1 MSVSPVTS
9 QIELRMTF
17 RFPISLLAF
26 SALAIAAFAAD
37 SSTGQYTAAERK
49 HWSFRPRAAVA
60 PPASNDPWAKHPI
73 DAFILQKLND
83 QGLRHA
89 PPASRQTLIRRVY
102 FDLIGLP
109 PSPEDVQRFVS
120 DPSPQAYEH
129 LVDRLLATPEYA
141 ERQARHWLDV
151 VRFAESD
158 GFEYD
163 THRSEAWQYRD
174 YVIKSFAEDK
184 PFDQFIVEQLAGDE
198 LEKPHQV
205 AASFNR
211 LGPYRRNAGNQDKAY
226 IRNEILTE
234 MTNVVGS
241 AFLGVTLG
249 CARCHDHKFDPIRH
263 TDYYRMQSF
272 FATTEH
278 HDIPLS
284 SEAEKAAWKERT
296 ALLNKEL
303 SELKKK
309 LKAAPPA
316 DKAAIEQVIGVKEK
330 QLPEP
335 LPELKTV
342 RDDPKL
348 YQPVHVL
355 LRGSSD
361 SPSDKMGMR
370 PLGVLLPDNAPEW
383 GDAISQP
390 RLKLARWIADPQ
402 HPLTARVMVNRFWLG
417 HFGAGIVATP
427 NDFGRMGARPTHPEL
442 LDWLANEFVAGG
454 FRAKPLHRM
463 IVLSNTYQQASV
475 PASADAREKD
485 PRNRFLWSFPR
496 RRLQAEEM
504 RDAMLSAAGLLN
516 PQRFGPSVIAPIEPE
531 LVNLLYK
538 PDQWA
543 VTPDVAQHNRRSIYL
558 FQKRNMRMPFMEV
571 FDSPDTLL
579 SCARRESSTHA
590 PQALELLNGPVTRQ
604 ASVALAERLEK
615 EPPAK
620 RIDLAFALVF
630 NRPPVPKE
638 RAAAQRFLV
647 KSPLREFTLA
657 LFAANDF
664 LYVQ

>member
-1 MSVSPVTS
+1 MAVNIP
-9 QIELRMTF
+9 QFAWFLACC
-17 RFPISLLAF
+17 SL
-26 SALAIAAFAAD
+26 ALGE
-37 SSTGQYTAAERK
+37 SYTVAERR
-49 HWSFRPRAAVA
+49 HWSLRPRATPAVPSLA
-60 PPASNDPWAKHPI
+60 AHPI
-73 DAFILQKLND
+73 DAFILAKLKE
-83 QGLRHA
+83 QGLTMS
-89 PPASRQTLIRRVY
+89 PPASRQALIRRVT
-102 FDLIGLP
+102 FDLTGLP
-109 PSPEDVQRFVS
+109 PTPDAVRAFVA
-120 DPSPQAYEH
+120 DRSPQAYEQ
-129 LVDRLLATPEYA
+129 LVDRLLASPEYA
-141 ERQARHWLDV
+141 ERQARQWLDV

-163 THRSEAWQYRD
+163 THRSEAWRYRD
-174 YVIKSFAEDK
+174 YVIRSFAEDK
-184 PFDQFIVEQLAGDE
+184 PYDRFVTEQLAGDE
-198 LEKPHQV
+198 LAPGDLEMQV

-263 TDYYRMQSF
+263 TDYYRLQSF
-272 FATTEH
+272 FATTEQ
-278 HDIPLS
+278 HDIPMS
-284 SEAEKAAWKERT
+284 TEAEKAAWKERT
-296 ALLNKEL
+296 AAVNQEL
-303 SELKKK
+303 AALKKR
-309 LKAAPPA
+309 LKEAAPA
-316 DKAAIEQVIGVKEK
+316 DKAAIEQRIGVKEK
-330 QLPEP
+330 QVPEP

-342 RDDPKL
+342 RDDPAL

-361 SPSDKMGMR
+361 APAAKVGMR
-370 PLGVLLPDNAPEW
+370 PLGVLLPDEAPEW
-383 GDAISQP
+383 GDALAQP
-390 RLKLARWIADPQ
+390 RLKLARWIVDPAN
-402 HPLTARVMVNRFWLG
+402 PLTARVLVNRLWMG

-427 NDFGRMGARPTHPEL
+427 SDFGRMGARPTHPEL

-454 FRAKPLHRM
+454 FRIKPIHRLM
-463 IVLSNTYQQASV
+463 VLSQTYQQASRTT
-475 PASADAREKD
+475 PAGRDKD
-485 PRNRFLWSFPR
+485 PRNRFLWTYSR

-504 RDAMLSAAGLLN
+504 RDAMLSAAGILN
-516 PQRFGPSVIAPIEPE
+516 PRRGGPGVITPIEPE

-543 VTPDVAQHNRRSIYL
+543 VTPDAAEHNRRSIYL

-571 FDSPDTLL
+571 FDAPDTLL

-615 EPPAK
+615 LAPAQ
-620 RIDLAFALVF
+620 RILQAFEAVF
-630 NRPPVPKE
+630 GRPPVAKE
-638 RAAAQRFLV
+638 RAAAEKFLAS
-647 KSPLREFTLA
+647 SPLREFALA

>member
-1 MSVSPVTS
+1 
-9 QIELRMTF
+9 MTF
-17 RFPISLLAF
+17 RLHPV
-26 SALAIAAFAAD
+26 ALVCFTLTAFAAD
-37 SSTGQYTAAERK
+37 SAVGQYTAAERK
-49 HWSFRPRAAVA
+49 HWSLRPRTN
-60 PPASNDPWAKHPI
+60 PAIPLSKDPWAAQPI
-73 DAFILQKLND
+73 DAFILEKLNE

-89 PPASRQTLIRRVY
+89 PPASRTTLVRRVY
-102 FDLIGLP
+102 LDLIGLP
-109 PSPEDVQRFVS
+109 PTPAAVREFVADRSPK
-120 DPSPQAYEH
+120 AYEQ
-129 LVDRLLATPEYA
+129 LVDGLLASPEYA

-174 YVIKSFAEDK
+174 YVIRSFAADK
-184 PFDQFIVEQLAGDE
+184 PYHQFVTEQLAGDE
-198 LEKPHQV
+198 LQPGNQEMQV

-272 FATTEH
+272 FATTEQ
-278 HDIPLS
+278 HDIPVS
-284 SEAEKAAWKERT
+284 TEAEKTAWKERT
-296 ALLNKEL
+296 ALVNQEL
-303 SELKKK
+303 AALKKK
-309 LKAAPPA
+309 LKEAAVA
-316 DKAAIEQVIGVKEK
+316 DKAAIEQSIGVKEK
-330 QLPEP
+330 QVPEP

-342 RDDPKL
+342 RGEPKL

-361 SPSDKMGMR
+361 APAAKMGMR
-370 PLGVLLPDNAPEW
+370 PLGVLLPDGAPEW
-383 GDAISQP
+383 GDAIEQP
-390 RLKLARWIADPQ
+390 RLKLAQWIVDPAN
-402 HPLTARVMVNRFWLG
+402 PLTARVMVNRLWQG
-417 HFGAGIVATP
+417 HFGTGMVATP
-427 NDFGRMGARPTHPEL
+427 SDFGRMGTRPTHPEL
-442 LDWLANEFVAGG
+442 LDWLAQQFVANG
-454 FRAKPLHRM
+454 FRIKPLHRM
-463 IVLSNTYQQASV
+463 MVLSNTYRQASG
-475 PASADAREKD
+475 ASADGRAKD
-485 PRNRFLWSFPR
+485 PHNRFLGSFSR

-504 RDAMLSAAGLLN
+504 RDAMLSAAGILN
-516 PQRFGPSVIAPIEPE
+516 PQRWGPGVITPIEPE

-543 VTPDVAQHNRRSIYL
+543 VTPDAVEHNRRSIYL

-590 PQALELLNGPVTRQ
+590 PQALELLNGAVTRQ
-604 ASVALAERLEK
+604 VSVALAERLQK
-615 EPPAK
+615 EPLSK
-620 RIDLAFALVF
+620 RCDLAFELVF
-630 NRPPVPKE
+630 GRPPVAKE
-638 RAAAQRFLV
+638 REAAQRFLAS
-647 KSPLREFTLA
+647 SPLREFALA

>member
-1 MSVSPVTS
+1 MTARFQLFVFVAVS
-9 QIELRMTF
+9 
-17 RFPISLLAF
+17 LA
-26 SALAIAAFAAD
+26 ALAAE
-37 SSTGQYTAAERK
+37 SSGGKYTRAERN
-49 HWSFRPRAAVA
+49 HWAFKPRATPAIPQFRA
-60 PPASNDPWAKHPI
+60 PADQKWAAHPI
-73 DAFILQKLND
+73 DAFVLKKLQE
-83 QGLRHA
+83 QGLTPA
-89 PPASRQTLIRRVY
+89 TAASRLTLVRRVY
-102 FDLIGLP
+102 LDLTGLP
-109 PSPEDVQRFVS
+109 PTPEATKAFLADRSPK
-120 DPSPQAYEH
+120 AYEA
-129 LVDRLLATPEYA
+129 LVDRLLASPEYA

-174 YVIKSFAEDK
+174 YVIRSLAADK
-184 PFDQFIVEQLAGDE
+184 PYDQFLTEQLAGDE
-198 LEKPHQV
+198 MDPANREMLV

-211 LGPYRRNAGNQDKAY
+211 LGPFRKNAGNQDKAY

-272 FATTEH
+272 FATTEQ
-278 HDIPLS
+278 HDIPMS
-284 SEAEKAAWKERT
+284 TEAEKVDWQKRT
-296 ALLNKEL
+296 DAVKKEL
-303 SELKKK
+303 ADLRKK
-309 LKAAPPA
+309 LKETTGPE
-316 DKAAIEQVIGVKEK
+316 KAQIEQIIGVKEK

-342 RDDPKL
+342 RSDPKS
-348 YQPVHVL
+348 YFPVHVL
-355 LRGSSD
+355 ERGSSD
-361 SPSDKMGMR
+361 MPTAKMGMR
-370 PLGVLLPDNAPEW
+370 PLGVLLPDDAAEW
-383 GDAISQP
+383 GEAIPEP
-390 RLKLARWIADPQ
+390 RRKLAAWITDP
-402 HPLTARVMVNRFWLG
+402 HNPLTSRVLANRLWQS

-442 LDWLANEFVAGG
+442 LDWLANELVANGW
-454 FRAKPLHRM
+454 RQKPLHRM
-463 IVLSNTYQQASV
+463 MVLSNTYRQAAVAV
-475 PASADAREKD
+475 PSAAAMEKD
-485 PRNRFLWSFPR
+485 PRNRFLWNYSR

-504 RDAMLSAAGLLN
+504 RDAMLQSAGLLN
-516 PQRFGPSVIAPIEPE
+516 PQRFGPSVIPPIEAE

-543 VTPDVAQHNRRSIYL
+543 VTPDVAQHNRRSVYL

-604 ASVALAERLEK
+604 VSVALAERLAK
-615 EPPAK
+615 LPANQ
-620 RIDLAFALVF
+620 RIDRAFELVF

-638 RAAAQRFLV
+638 RAAAVRFLAAN
-647 KSPLREFTLA
+647 PLREFTLA

>member
-1 MSVSPVTS
+1 M
-9 QIELRMTF
+9 RF
-17 RFPISLLAF
+17 RFPFLMASMAIGVALLM
-26 SALAIAAFAAD
+26 AAD
-37 SSTGQYTAAERK
+37 GSLGKYSAAERR
-49 HWSFRPRAAVA
+49 HWSFRPRTTPEIPQFTDPVAKAWAAQPIDAFVLQKLQSQGLNPA
-60 PPASNDPWAKHPI
+60 PPAS
-73 DAFILQKLND
+73 KLA
-83 QGLRHA
+83 LV
-89 PPASRQTLIRRVY
+89 RRIY
-102 FDLIGLP
+102 FDLTGLP
-109 PSPEDVQRFVS
+109 PSPEAVKAFLADRAP
-120 DPSPQAYEH
+120 DAYEK
-129 LVDRLLATPEYA
+129 LVDRLLASPDYA

-163 THRSEAWQYRD
+163 THRTEAWQYRD
-174 YVIKSFAEDK
+174 YVIRSLAEDK
-184 PFDQFIVEQLAGDE
+184 PYDQFVIEQLAGDE
-198 LEKPHQV
+198 MEPASKELQV

-272 FATTEH
+272 FATTEQ

-284 SEAEKAAWKERT
+284 SESEKAAWKERT
-296 ALLNKEL
+296 AAINKEL
-303 SELKKK
+303 AELKKK
-309 LKAAPPA
+309 LKEAGPTE
-316 DKAAIEQVIGVKEK
+316 KAAIEQVIGVKEK
-330 QLPEP
+330 QVPEP

-348 YQPVHVL
+348 YQPIHVL
-355 LRGSSD
+355 MRGSSD
-361 SPSDKMGMR
+361 APQQKVGMR
-370 PLGVLLPDNAPEW
+370 PLGILLPDDTPEW
-383 GDAISQP
+383 GDAITQP
-390 RLKLARWIADPQ
+390 RLKLAKWMMSPEN
-402 HPLTARVMVNRFWLG
+402 PLPSRVMVNRLWAS

-427 NDFGRMGARPTHPEL
+427 NDFGRMGSRPTHPEL
-442 LDWLANEFVAGG
+442 LDWLANQFVAGG
-454 FRAKPLHRM
+454 FKLKPMHRM
-463 IVLSNTYQQASV
+463 MVLSNAYRQASV
-475 PASADAREKD
+475 APSAAAREKD
-485 PRNRFLWSFPR
+485 PNNRYLWNFTR
-496 RRLQAEEM
+496 RRLEAEEM

-516 PQRFGPSVIAPIEPE
+516 PERFGPSVIPPIEKE

-543 VTPDVAQHNRRSIYL
+543 VTPDVKQHNRRSVYL

-615 EPPAK
+615 LPAAQ
-620 RIDLAFALVF
+620 RIEVAFALVF
-630 NRPPVPKE
+630 NRPPVAKE
-638 RAAAQRFLV
+638 RLAAQRFLA
-647 KSPLREFTLA
+647 KNPLREFTLA

-664 LYVQ
+664 IYVP

>member
-1 MSVSPVTS
+1 MSARYPFLFVGA
-9 QIELRMTF
+9 I
-17 RFPISLLAF
+17 
-26 SALAIAAFAAD
+26 ALAAWAAE
-37 SSTGQYTAAERK
+37 SSGGTYTAAERN
-49 HWSFRPRAAVA
+49 HWAFKPRSTPAVPSFATAA
-60 PPASNDPWAKHPI
+60 DRKWAAHPI
-73 DAFILQKLND
+73 DAFVLKKLRD
-83 QGLRHA
+83 QGLSPA
-89 PPASRQTLIRRVY
+89 PPASRQALARRVY
-102 FDLIGLP
+102 IDLTGLP
-109 PSPEDVQRFVS
+109 PTPEVMNAFLADRSPR
-120 DPSPQAYEH
+120 AYEA
-129 LVDRLLATPEYA
+129 LVDRLLASPEYA

-174 YVIKSFAEDK
+174 YVIRALAADK
-184 PFDQFIVEQLAGDE
+184 PYDQFLTEQLAGDE
-198 LEKPHQV
+198 IDPANREMLV

-211 LGPYRRNAGNQDKAY
+211 LGPFRKNAGNQDKAY

-284 SEAEKAAWKERT
+284 TEAEKADWQKRNEAVK
-296 ALLNKEL
+296 KEL
-303 SELKKK
+303 ADLRKR
-309 LKAAPPA
+309 LKATTGAE
-316 DKAAIEQVIGVKEK
+316 KAQIEQIIGVKEK

-342 RDDPKL
+342 RSDPKL
-348 YQPVHVL
+348 YFPVHVL
-355 LRGSSD
+355 ERGSSD
-361 SPSDKMGMR
+361 MPAAKMGMR
-370 PLGVLLPDNAPEW
+370 PLGVLLADDAAEW
-383 GDAISQP
+383 GEAIPQP
-390 RLKLARWIADPQ
+390 RRKLAAWITDP
-402 HPLTARVMVNRFWLG
+402 HNPLTARVLVNRLWQG

-442 LDWLANEFVAGG
+442 LDWLANEVVANGW
-454 FRAKPLHRM
+454 RQKPLHRM
-463 IVLSNTYQQASV
+463 MVLSNTYRQASV
-475 PASADAREKD
+475 AVPPAAVMEKD
-485 PRNRFLWSFPR
+485 PRNRYLWNFSR

-504 RDAMLSAAGLLN
+504 RDAMLQAAGLLN
-516 PQRFGPSVIAPIEPE
+516 PQRFGPSVIPPIEPE

-543 VTPDVAQHNRRSIYL
+543 VTPDAAEHNRRSVYL

-604 ASVALAERLEK
+604 AAVALAERLTK
-615 EPPAK
+615 LPAHR
-620 RIDLAFALVF
+620 RIDEAFALVF
-630 NRPPVPKE
+630 NRPPVERE
-638 RAAAQRFLV
+638 RAASQRFLAAN
-647 KSPLREFTLA
+647 PLREFTLA
-657 LFAANDF
+657 LLAANDF
-664 LYVQ
+664 LYLR

>member
-1 MSVSPVTS
+1 
-9 QIELRMTF
+9 MTF
-17 RFPISLLAF
+17 RLFLAALGLA
-26 SALAIAAFAAD
+26 ALAYAAD
-37 SSTGQYTAAERK
+37 GYTLAERK
-49 HWSFRPRAAVA
+49 HWSLRPRANPVVPPGA
-60 PPASNDPWAKHPI
+60 PQPI
-73 DAFILQKLND
+73 DAFVRDKLKE
-83 QGLRHA
+83 QGLTPA

-102 FDLIGLP
+102 LDLTGLP
-109 PSPEDVQRFVS
+109 PTPEAVRAFVANK
-120 DPSPQAYEH
+120 SPQAYEQ
-129 LVDRLLATPEYA
+129 LVDRLLASPAYA
-141 ERQARHWLDV
+141 ERQARQWLDV

-174 YVIKSFAEDK
+174 YVIRSFAEDK
-184 PFDQFIVEQLAGDE
+184 PYDRFVTEQLAGDE
-198 LEKPHQV
+198 IDPENREMLV

-278 HDIPLS
+278 YDIPMS
-284 SEAEKAAWKERT
+284 TEAEKADWKART
-296 ALLNKEL
+296 AAANKEL
-303 SELKKK
+303 AALKKR
-309 LKAAPPA
+309 LKEAAPA
-316 DKAAIEQVIGVKEK
+316 DKAAIEQIIGVKEK
-330 QLPEP
+330 QVPEP
-335 LPELKTV
+335 LPELKSV
-342 RDDPKL
+342 RDEPKL

-361 SPSDKMGMR
+361 APAAKMGMR
-370 PLGVLLPDNAPEW
+370 PLGVLLPDDAPEW
-383 GDAISQP
+383 GEAIEKP
-390 RLKLARWIADPQ
+390 RLKLAQWIVDPAN
-402 HPLTARVMVNRFWLG
+402 PLTARVLVNRLWMG

-454 FRAKPLHRM
+454 FRMKPLHRM
-463 IVLSNTYQQASV
+463 MVLSSTYRQAYA
-475 PASADAREKD
+475 PPNEKD
-485 PRNRFLWSFPR
+485 PRNRFLSSYNR

-504 RDAMLSAAGLLN
+504 RDAMLAAAGVLN
-516 PQRFGPSVIAPIEPE
+516 DKRGGPGVFTPIEPE

-543 VTPDVAQHNRRSIYL
+543 VTPDAAEHNRRSIYL

-590 PQALELLNGPVTRQ
+590 PQALELLNGAVTRQ
-604 ASVALAERLEK
+604 ASVELAARLEK
-615 EPPAK
+615 EEPAK
-620 RIDLAFALVF
+620 RIELAFELVF
-630 NRPPVPKE
+630 GRPPVAKE
-638 RAAAQRFLV
+638 REASRRFLAT
-647 KSPLREFTLA
+647 SPLREFTLA

-664 LYVQ
+664 LYVP

>member
-1 MSVSPVTS
+1 MSAKYLFLFVGA
-9 QIELRMTF
+9 I
-17 RFPISLLAF
+17 
-26 SALAIAAFAAD
+26 ALAAWAAE
-37 SSTGQYTAAERK
+37 SSGGKYTAAERN
-49 HWSFRPRAAVA
+49 HWAFKPRTTPAVPTFSSPVDQKWAA
-60 PPASNDPWAKHPI
+60 HPI
-73 DAFILQKLND
+73 DAFVLKKLRD
-83 QGLRHA
+83 QGLSPA
-89 PPASRQTLIRRVY
+89 PPASRQTLARRVY
-102 FDLIGLP
+102 IDLTGLP
-109 PSPEDVQRFVS
+109 PTPEAVNAFLADRSPR
-120 DPSPQAYEH
+120 AYEA
-129 LVDRLLATPEYA
+129 LVDRLLASPEYA

-174 YVIKSFAEDK
+174 YVIRSLAADK
-184 PFDQFIVEQLAGDE
+184 PYDQFLTEQLAGDE
-198 LEKPHQV
+198 IDPANREMLV

-211 LGPYRRNAGNQDKAY
+211 LGPFRKNAGNQDKAY

-284 SEAEKAAWKERT
+284 SDAEKADWQKRNEAVK
-296 ALLNKEL
+296 KEL
-303 SELKKK
+303 ADLRKR
-309 LKAAPPA
+309 LKATTGPE
-316 DKAAIEQVIGVKEK
+316 KAQIEQIIGVKEK

-342 RDDPKL
+342 RSDPKL
-348 YQPVHVL
+348 YFPVHVL
-355 LRGSSD
+355 ERGSSD
-361 SPSDKMGMR
+361 MPAAKMGMR
-370 PLGVLLPDNAPEW
+370 PLGVLLADDAAEW
-383 GDAISQP
+383 GEAIPQP
-390 RLKLARWIADPQ
+390 RRKLAAWITDP
-402 HPLTARVMVNRFWLG
+402 HNPLTARVLVNRLWQA

-442 LDWLANEFVAGG
+442 LDWLANEVVANGW
-454 FRAKPLHRM
+454 RQKPLHRM
-463 IVLSNTYQQASV
+463 MVLSNTYRQASV
-475 PASADAREKD
+475 AVPPAAVMEKD
-485 PRNRFLWSFPR
+485 PRNRYLWNFSR

-504 RDAMLSAAGLLN
+504 RDAMLQAAGLLN
-516 PQRFGPSVIAPIEPE
+516 PQRFGPSVIPPIEPE

-543 VTPDVAQHNRRSIYL
+543 VTPDAAEHNRRSVYL

-604 ASVALAERLEK
+604 AAVALAERLTK
-615 EPPAK
+615 LPAHR
-620 RIDLAFALVF
+620 RIDEAFALVF
-630 NRPPVPKE
+630 NRPPVARE
-638 RAAAQRFLV
+638 RAASQRFLAAN
-647 KSPLREFTLA
+647 PLREFTLA
-657 LFAANDF
+657 LLAANDF
-664 LYVQ
+664 LYLR

>member
-1 MSVSPVTS
+1 M
-9 QIELRMTF
+9 LWF
-17 RFPISLLAF
+17 AGA
-26 SALAIAAFAAD
+26 SAATPAD
-37 SSTGQYTAAERK
+37 GSGGHYTPAERK
-49 HWSFRPRAAVA
+49 HWSLRPRATPAV
-60 PPASNDPWAKHPI
+60 PVHPDPWAAQPI
-73 DAFILQKLND
+73 DAFVFEKLRE
-83 QGLRHA
+83 QGLSPS
-89 PPASRQTLIRRVY
+89 PPASRYALIRRVSL
-102 FDLIGLP
+102 DLTGLP
-109 PSPEDVQRFVS
+109 PSPEAVHAFLADR
-120 DPSPQAYEH
+120 SPQAYEH
-129 LVDRLLATPEYA
+129 LVDRLLASPGYA
-141 ERQARHWLDV
+141 ERQARQWLDV

-174 YVIKSFAEDK
+174 YVIRSFAADK
-184 PFDQFIVEQLAGDE
+184 PYDQFVKEQLAGDE
-198 LEKPHQV
+198 MDAKNHEYLV

-278 HDIPLS
+278 LDIPLS
-284 SEAEKAAWKERT
+284 TEAEKAAWKERT
-296 ALLNKEL
+296 AAINKEL
-303 SELKKK
+303 AELKKK
-309 LKAAPPA
+309 LKEAAPA
-316 DKAAIEQVIGVKEK
+316 GKAAIEQVIGVKEK
-330 QLPEP
+330 QVPEP

-348 YQPVHVL
+348 YSPVHVL

-361 SPSDKMGMR
+361 APAAKMGMR
-370 PLGVLLPDNAPEW
+370 PLGVLLPDDAPEW
-383 GDAISQP
+383 DDALEQP
-390 RLKLARWIADPQ
+390 RAKLAAWITNPAN
-402 HPLTARVMVNRFWLG
+402 PLTARVMVNRLWMG

-427 NDFGRMGARPTHPEL
+427 NDFGKMGSRPTHPEL
-442 LDWLANEFVAGG
+442 LDWLANEFVANG
-454 FRAKPLHRM
+454 FRMKPLHRM
-463 IVLSNTYQQASV
+463 MVLSQTYRQASTV
-475 PASADAREKD
+475 TPAGREKD
-485 PRNRFLWSFPR
+485 PRNRFLWTYSR

-504 RDAMLSAAGLLN
+504 RDAMLSAAGILN
-516 PQRFGPSVIAPIEPE
+516 SKRGGPGVFTPIEPE

-543 VTPDVAQHNRRSIYL
+543 VTPDAAEHNRRSIYL

-590 PQALELLNGPVTRQ
+590 PQALELLNGAVTRQ
-604 ASVALAERLEK
+604 VSVALAERLEK
-615 EPPAK
+615 VTPSQ
-620 RIDLAFALVF
+620 RIELAFELVF
-630 NRPPVPKE
+630 GRPPIAKE
-638 RAAAQRFLV
+638 REASRRFLAT
-647 KSPLREFTLA
+647 SPLREFTLA

>member
-1 MSVSPVTS
+1 MSAR
-9 QIELRMTF
+9 LK
-17 RFPISLLAF
+17 LLI
-26 SALAIAAFAAD
+26 IAAVTLAAW
-37 SSTGQYTAAERK
+37 AAESSGGKYTTAERN
-49 HWSFRPRAAVA
+49 HWAFKLRAT
-60 PPASNDPWAKHPI
+60 PAIPQFSNPADQKWAAQPV
-73 DAFILQKLND
+73 DAFILKKLRD
-83 QGLRHA
+83 QDLSPA
-89 PPASRQTLIRRVY
+89 PPANRQTLVRRVY
-102 FDLIGLP
+102 LDLTGLP
-109 PSPEDVQRFVS
+109 PTPDATRAFLADRSPK
-120 DPSPQAYEH
+120 AYEL
-129 LVDRLLATPEYA
+129 LVDRLLASPEYA

-174 YVIKSFAEDK
+174 YVIRSLAADK
-184 PFDQFIVEQLAGDE
+184 PYDQFLTEQLAGDE
-198 LEKPHQV
+198 IDPGDRSLLV

-211 LGPYRRNAGNQDKAY
+211 LGPFRKNAGNQDKAY

-272 FATTEH
+272 FATTEQ
-278 HDIPLS
+278 HDIPMS
-284 SEAEKAAWKERT
+284 NDAEKADWQKRT
-296 ALLNKEL
+296 DAVKKEL
-303 SELKKK
+303 ADLRKK
-309 LKAAPPA
+309 LKETTGPE
-316 DKAAIEQVIGVKEK
+316 KAQIEQVIGVKEK

-342 RDDPKL
+342 RSDPKL
-348 YQPVHVL
+348 YFPVHVL
-355 LRGSSD
+355 ERGSSD
-361 SPSDKMGMR
+361 MPTAKMGMR
-370 PLGVLLPDNAPEW
+370 PLGVLLPDDASEW
-383 GDAISQP
+383 GEAIPQP
-390 RLKLARWIADPQ
+390 RRKLATWITDPQ
-402 HPLTARVMVNRFWLG
+402 NPLTSRVLANRLWQS

-442 LDWLANEFVAGG
+442 LDWLANELVANGW
-454 FRAKPLHRM
+454 RQKPLHRM
-463 IVLSNTYQQASV
+463 MVLSNTYRQASV
-475 PASADAREKD
+475 PNPNAATMEKD
-485 PRNRFLWSFPR
+485 PRNRFLWNYSR
-496 RRLQAEEM
+496 RRLQAEEL
-504 RDAMLSAAGLLN
+504 RDAMLQSAGLLN
-516 PQRFGPSVIAPIEPE
+516 LERFGPSVIPPIEAE

-543 VTPDVAQHNRRSIYL
+543 VTPDPAQHNRRSVYL
-558 FQKRNMRMPFMEV
+558 FQKRNMRMPFLEV

-604 ASVALAERLEK
+604 AAVALAERLSKLPANQRVEK
-615 EPPAK
+615 
-620 RIDLAFALVF
+620 AFELVF

-638 RAAAQRFLV
+638 RAASVRFLA
-647 KSPLREFTLA
+647 SNPMREFTLA

>member
-1 MSVSPVTS
+1 MTS
-9 QIELRMTF
+9 
-17 RFPISLLAF
+17 RFLIVLLP
-26 SALAIAAFAAD
+26 LAAAGAAD
-37 SSTGQYTAAERK
+37 YTAAERK
-49 HWSFRPRAAVA
+49 HWSFRPRATVQ
-60 PPASNDPWAKHPI
+60 PPVSTDPWAKHPI
-73 DAFILQKLND
+73 DAFILEKLNG
-83 QGLRHA
+83 QGLRQA
-89 PPASRQTLIRRVY
+89 PPASRQTLIRRVT
-102 FDLIGLP
+102 FDLTGLP
-109 PSPEDVQRFVS
+109 PTPQAVRAFVA
-120 DPSPQAYEH
+120 DPSSQAYEN
-129 LVDRLLATPEYA
+129 LVDRLLASPEYA
-141 ERQARHWLDV
+141 ERQARQWLDV

-184 PFDQFIVEQLAGDE
+184 PYDQFVIEQLAGDE
-198 LEKPHQV
+198 LDQPNQV

-272 FATTEH
+272 FATTEQ

-284 SEAEKAAWKERT
+284 SEAEKAAWKEKT
-296 ALLNKEL
+296 AALNKEL
-303 SELKKK
+303 GELKKK
-309 LKAAPPA
+309 LKEAAPK

-348 YQPVHVL
+348 YTPVHVL
-355 LRGSSD
+355 IRGSSD
-361 SPSDKMGMR
+361 APSEKMGMR
-370 PLGVLLPDNAPEW
+370 PLGVLLPDGAPEW
-383 GDAISQP
+383 GDQLEKP
-390 RLKLARWIADPQ
+390 RLKLAHWIVDPTN
-402 HPLTARVMVNRFWLG
+402 PLTARVMVNRLWMG
-417 HFGAGIVATP
+417 HFGAGLVATP

-454 FRAKPLHRM
+454 FRMKPIHRM
-463 IVLSNTYQQASV
+463 MVLSNTYRQASIA
-475 PASADAREKD
+475 PSLEAKDKD
-485 PRNRFLWSFPR
+485 PRNRFLWSYSR

-516 PQRFGPSVIAPIEPE
+516 PQRFGPSVIPPIEAE

-543 VTPDVAQHNRRSIYL
+543 VTSDPAQHNRRSIYL

-604 ASVALAERLEK
+604 ASVALAERLENLPTNQQIEK
-615 EPPAK
+615 
-620 RIDLAFALVF
+620 AFELVF
-630 NRPPVPKE
+630 NRPPEPKE
-638 RAAAQRFLV
+638 RAASQRFLA
-647 KSPLREFTLA
+647 KNPLREFTLA

-664 LYVQ
+664 LYVK

>member
-1 MSVSPVTS
+1 MSARYPFLFVGA
-9 QIELRMTF
+9 I
-17 RFPISLLAF
+17 
-26 SALAIAAFAAD
+26 ALAAWAAE
-37 SSTGQYTAAERK
+37 SSGGTYTAAERN
-49 HWSFRPRAAVA
+49 HWAFKPRSTPAVPSFATAA
-60 PPASNDPWAKHPI
+60 DRKWAAHPI
-73 DAFILQKLND
+73 DAFVLKKLRD
-83 QGLRHA
+83 QGLSPA
-89 PPASRQTLIRRVY
+89 PPASRQALARRVY
-102 FDLIGLP
+102 IDLTGLP
-109 PSPEDVQRFVS
+109 PTPEVMNAFLADRSPR
-120 DPSPQAYEH
+120 AYEA
-129 LVDRLLATPEYA
+129 LVDRLLASPEYA

-174 YVIKSFAEDK
+174 YVIRALAADK
-184 PFDQFIVEQLAGDE
+184 PYDQFLTEQLAGDE
-198 LEKPHQV
+198 IDPANREMLV

-211 LGPYRRNAGNQDKAY
+211 LGPFRKNAGNQDKAY

-284 SEAEKAAWKERT
+284 TEAEKADWQKRNEAVK
-296 ALLNKEL
+296 KEL
-303 SELKKK
+303 ADLRKRLKVTTGAE
-309 LKAAPPA
+309 KAQ
-316 DKAAIEQVIGVKEK
+316 IEQIIGVKEK

-342 RDDPKL
+342 RSDPKL
-348 YQPVHVL
+348 YFPVHVL
-355 LRGSSD
+355 ERGSSD
-361 SPSDKMGMR
+361 MPAAKMGMR
-370 PLGVLLPDNAPEW
+370 PLGVLLADDAAEW
-383 GDAISQP
+383 GEAIPQP
-390 RLKLARWIADPQ
+390 RRKLAAWITDP
-402 HPLTARVMVNRFWLG
+402 HNPLTARVLVNRLWQG

-442 LDWLANEFVAGG
+442 LDWLANEVVANGW
-454 FRAKPLHRM
+454 RQKPLHRM
-463 IVLSNTYQQASV
+463 MVLSNTYRQASV
-475 PASADAREKD
+475 AVPPAAVMEKD
-485 PRNRFLWSFPR
+485 PRNRYLWNFSR

-504 RDAMLSAAGLLN
+504 RDAMLQAAGLLN
-516 PQRFGPSVIAPIEPE
+516 PQRFGPSVIPPIEPE

-543 VTPDVAQHNRRSIYL
+543 VTPDAAEHNRRSVYL

-604 ASVALAERLEK
+604 AAVALAERLTK
-615 EPPAK
+615 LPAHR
-620 RIDLAFALVF
+620 RIDEAFALVF
-630 NRPPVPKE
+630 NRPPVERE
-638 RAAAQRFLV
+638 RAASQRFLAAN
-647 KSPLREFTLA
+647 PLREFTLA
-657 LFAANDF
+657 LLAANDF
-664 LYVQ
+664 LYLR

>member
-1 MSVSPVTS
+1 MSVRYPFFLVGAIT
-9 QIELRMTF
+9 
-17 RFPISLLAF
+17 LA
-26 SALAIAAFAAD
+26 AWAAE
-37 SSTGQYTAAERK
+37 SSGGKYTAAERN
-49 HWSFRPRAAVA
+49 HWAFKPRTTPAVPTFSSSVDQKWAA
-60 PPASNDPWAKHPI
+60 HPI
-73 DAFILQKLND
+73 DAFVLKKLRD
-83 QGLRHA
+83 QGLSPA
-89 PPASRQTLIRRVY
+89 PPASRLALIRRVSV
-102 FDLIGLP
+102 DLTGLP
-109 PSPEDVQRFVS
+109 PTPEAVKAFLADRSPR
-120 DPSPQAYEH
+120 AYEA
-129 LVDRLLATPEYA
+129 LVDRLLASPEYA

-174 YVIKSFAEDK
+174 YIIRSLAADK
-184 PFDQFIVEQLAGDE
+184 PYDQFLTEQLAGDE
-198 LEKPHQV
+198 IDPSNREMLV

-211 LGPYRRNAGNQDKAY
+211 LGPFRKNAGNQDKAY

-284 SEAEKAAWKERT
+284 NEAEKADWQKRT
-296 ALLNKEL
+296 DDLRKEL
-303 SELKKK
+303 GELRKK
-309 LKAAPPA
+309 LKAATGPE
-316 DKAAIEQVIGVKEK
+316 KAQIEQIIGVKEK

-342 RDDPKL
+342 RSDPKL
-348 YQPVHVL
+348 YFPVHVL
-355 LRGSSD
+355 ERGSSD
-361 SPSDKMGMR
+361 MPAAKMGMR
-370 PLGVLLPDNAPEW
+370 PLGVLLADDAAEW
-383 GDAISQP
+383 GEAIPQP
-390 RLKLARWIADPQ
+390 RRKLAAWITDP
-402 HPLTARVMVNRFWLG
+402 HNPLTARVLVNRLWQG

-427 NDFGRMGARPTHPEL
+427 NDFGRMGARSTHPEL
-442 LDWLANEFVAGG
+442 LDWLANEVVANGW
-454 FRAKPLHRM
+454 RQKPLHRM
-463 IVLSNTYQQASV
+463 MVLSNTYRQASMAV
-475 PASADAREKD
+475 PPAAVMEKD
-485 PRNRFLWSFPR
+485 PRNRYLWNFSR

-504 RDAMLSAAGLLN
+504 RDAMLQAAGLLN
-516 PQRFGPSVIAPIEPE
+516 PQRFGPSVIPPIEPE

-543 VTPDVAQHNRRSIYL
+543 VTPDAAQHNRRSVYL

-604 ASVALAERLEK
+604 AAVALAERLTK
-615 EPPAK
+615 LPANR
-620 RIDLAFALVF
+620 RIDEAFALVF
-630 NRPPVPKE
+630 NRPPVARE
-638 RAAAQRFLV
+638 RAASQRFLAAN
-647 KSPLREFTLA
+647 PLREFTLA

-664 LYVQ
+664 LYLP

>member
-1 MSVSPVTS
+1 
-9 QIELRMTF
+9 MTI
-17 RFPISLLAF
+17 RFHPAALACLAF
-26 SALAIAAFAAD
+26 AAFAAD
-37 SSTGQYTAAERK
+37 PSVGQYTAAERK
-49 HWSFRPRAAVA
+49 HWSLRPREA
-60 PPASNDPWAKHPI
+60 PAIPTFSDPWAAHPI
-73 DAFILQKLND
+73 DAFVLQKLND

-89 PPASRQTLIRRVY
+89 PPASRQALIRRVY
-102 FDLIGLP
+102 LDLIGLP
-109 PSPEDVQRFVS
+109 PTPAASREFLA
-120 DPSPQAYEH
+120 DPSPEAYER
-129 LVDRLLATPEYA
+129 LVDRLLAMPEYA
-141 ERQARHWLDV
+141 ERQARQWLDV

-174 YVIKSFAEDK
+174 YVIRSFAEDK
-184 PFDQFIVEQLAGDE
+184 PYDQFVTEQLAGDE
-198 LEKPHQV
+198 MEPGSNEMQV

-278 HDIPLS
+278 HDISMS
-284 SEAEKAAWKERT
+284 SEAEKAAWKQRT
-296 ALLNKEL
+296 ASANQEL
-303 SELKKK
+303 AELKKK
-309 LKAAPPA
+309 LKAAA
-316 DKAAIEQVIGVKEK
+316 AEDKAAIEQVIGVKEK
-330 QLPEP
+330 QAPEP

-342 RDDPKL
+342 RDEPKL

-361 SPSDKMGMR
+361 APAAKMGMR
-370 PLGVLLPDNAPEW
+370 PLGVLLPDGAQEW
-383 GDAISQP
+383 GDALEQP
-390 RLKLARWIADPQ
+390 RLKLAKWIVDPAN
-402 HPLTARVMVNRFWLG
+402 PLTARVMVNRLWQG

-427 NDFGRMGARPTHPEL
+427 SDFGKMGTRPTHPEL
-442 LDWLANEFVAGG
+442 LDWLANEFVASG
-454 FRAKPLHRM
+454 FRLKPMHRM
-463 IVLSNTYQQASV
+463 MVLSNTYQQASV
-475 PASADAREKD
+475 TTADARD
-485 PRNRFLWSFPR
+485 PRNRFLGSFSR

-504 RDAMLSAAGLLN
+504 RDAMLSAAGILN
-516 PQRFGPSVIAPIEPE
+516 PKRWGPGVLTPIEPE

-543 VTPDVAQHNRRSIYL
+543 VTPDAAEYDRRSIYL

-590 PQALELLNGPVTRQ
+590 PQALELLNGAVTRQ
-604 ASVALAERLEK
+604 VSVRLAERLEK
-615 EPPAK
+615 EAPGK
-620 RIDLAFALVF
+620 RIDLAFELVF
-630 NRPPVPKE
+630 GRPPVAKE
-638 RAAAQRFLV
+638 REASRRFLV
-647 KSPLREFTLA
+647 ASPLREFTLA

-664 LYVQ
+664 LYIQ

>member
-1 MSVSPVTS
+1 MN
-9 QIELRMTF
+9 LRF
-17 RFPISLLAF
+17 HPA
-26 SALAIAAFAAD
+26 ALACLTFAAFAGD
-37 SSTGQYTAAERK
+37 PSVIGHYTAAERK
-49 HWSFRPRAAVA
+49 HWSLRPRAT
-60 PPASNDPWAKHPI
+60 PPIPTFSDPWAAQPI
-73 DAFILQKLND
+73 DAFVLQKLND

-89 PPASRQTLIRRVY
+89 PPASRQTLIRRVTL
-102 FDLIGLP
+102 DLIGLP
-109 PSPEDVQRFVS
+109 PTPAAVREFVA
-120 DPSPQAYEH
+120 DPSPKAYER
-129 LVDRLLATPEYA
+129 LVDRLLAMPEYA
-141 ERQARHWLDV
+141 ERQARQWLDV

-174 YVIKSFAEDK
+174 YVIRSFAEDK
-184 PFDQFIVEQLAGDE
+184 PYDQFVTEQLAGDE
-198 LEKPHQV
+198 MEPGNQQMQV

-241 AFLGVTLG
+241 ALLGVTLG

-272 FATTEH
+272 FATTEQ

-296 ALLNKEL
+296 ALVNREL
-303 SELKKK
+303 AELKVK
-309 LKAAPPA
+309 LKAVAPEA
-316 DKAAIEQVIGVKEK
+316 KAAIEQVIGVKEK
-330 QLPEP
+330 QVPEP

-342 RDDPKL
+342 RDEPKL

-361 SPSDKMGMR
+361 APAAKMGMR
-370 PLGVLLPDNAPEW
+370 PLGVLLPDGAPEW
-383 GDAISQP
+383 GDAIEQP
-390 RLKLARWIADPQ
+390 RMKLAKWIVDPAN
-402 HPLTARVMVNRFWLG
+402 PLTARVMVNRLWQG

-427 NDFGRMGARPTHPEL
+427 SDFGKMGTRPTHPEL
-442 LDWLANEFVAGG
+442 LDWLANEFVASG
-454 FRAKPLHRM
+454 FRMKPLHRM
-463 IVLSNTYQQASV
+463 MVLSNTYQQASV
-475 PASADAREKD
+475 AVADARD
-485 PRNRFLWSFPR
+485 PRNRFLGSFSR

-504 RDAMLSAAGLLN
+504 RDAMLSAAGILN
-516 PQRFGPSVIAPIEPE
+516 SKRGGPGVLTPIEPE

-543 VTPDVAQHNRRSIYL
+543 VTPDSSEHNRRSIYL

-590 PQALELLNGPVTRQ
+590 PQALELLNGAVTRQ
-604 ASVALAERLEK
+604 ASVLLAERLEK
-615 EPPAK
+615 EAPSK
-620 RIDLAFALVF
+620 RIDLAFELVF
-630 NRPPVPKE
+630 GRPPVAKE
-638 RAAAQRFLV
+638 REASRRFLV
-647 KSPLREFTLA
+647 ASPLREFTLA

>member
-1 MSVSPVTS
+1 MA
-9 QIELRMTF
+9 F
-17 RFPISLLAF
+17 RIQLSLGWL
-26 SALAIAAFAAD
+26 LVWAAFGAD
-37 SSTGQYTAAERK
+37 SSGGQYTAAERK
-49 HWSFRPRAAVA
+49 HWSLRPRAT
-60 PPASNDPWAKHPI
+60 PAIPTFSDPWAVQPI
-73 DAFILQKLND
+73 DAFVLTKLND
-83 QGLRHA
+83 QGLRHT
-89 PPASRQTLIRRVY
+89 PPASRQALIRRVTL
-102 FDLIGLP
+102 DLIGLP
-109 PSPEDVQRFVS
+109 PTPAVVREFVA
-120 DPSPQAYEH
+120 DPSPKAYER
-129 LVDRLLATPEYA
+129 LVDRLLAMPEYA
-141 ERQARHWLDV
+141 ERQARQWLDV

-174 YVIKSFAEDK
+174 YVIRSFAEDK
-184 PFDQFIVEQLAGDE
+184 PYDQFVTEQLAGDE
-198 LEKPHQV
+198 MAPGNVEMQV

-272 FATTEH
+272 FATTEQL
-278 HDIPLS
+278 DIPMS

-296 ALLNKEL
+296 ALVNREL
-303 SELKKK
+303 AELKTK
-309 LKAAPPA
+309 LKAAVPEA
-316 DKAAIEQVIGVKEK
+316 KAAIEQVIGVKEK
-330 QLPEP
+330 QVPEP

-342 RDDPKL
+342 RDEPKL

-361 SPSDKMGMR
+361 QPAAKMGMR
-370 PLGVLLPDNAPEW
+370 PLGVLLPDGAPEW
-383 GDAISQP
+383 GDAIEQP
-390 RLKLARWIADPQ
+390 RLKLAKWMVDPAN
-402 HPLTARVMVNRFWLG
+402 PLTARVMVNRLWQG

-427 NDFGRMGARPTHPEL
+427 SDFGKMGTRPTHPEL
-442 LDWLANEFVAGG
+442 LDWLANEFVASG
-454 FRAKPLHRM
+454 FRMKPLHRM
-463 IVLSNTYQQASV
+463 MVLSNTYQQASV
-475 PASADAREKD
+475 SIADARD
-485 PRNRFLWSFPR
+485 PRNRFLGSFSR

-504 RDAMLSAAGLLN
+504 RDAMLSAAGILN
-516 PQRFGPSVIAPIEPE
+516 SKRWGPGVLTPIEPE

-543 VTPDVAQHNRRSIYL
+543 VTPDSAEHNRRSIYL

-590 PQALELLNGPVTRQ
+590 PQALELLNGAVTRQ
-604 ASVALAERLEK
+604 ASVLLAERLEK
-615 EPPAK
+615 EAPGK
-620 RIDLAFALVF
+620 RVDLAFELVF
-630 NRPPVPKE
+630 GRPPVAKE
-638 RAAAQRFLV
+638 REASRRFLV
-647 KSPLREFTLA
+647 ASPLREFTLA

>member
-1 MSVSPVTS
+1 MSVRYLFFLVGAIT
-9 QIELRMTF
+9 
-17 RFPISLLAF
+17 LA
-26 SALAIAAFAAD
+26 AWAAE
-37 SSTGQYTAAERK
+37 SSGGKYTAAERN
-49 HWSFRPRAAVA
+49 HWAFKPRATPAV
-60 PPASNDPWAKHPI
+60 PTFSSPVDQKWAAHPI
-73 DAFILQKLND
+73 DAFVLKKLRD
-83 QGLRHA
+83 QGLSPA
-89 PPASRQTLIRRVY
+89 PPASRLALIRRVSV
-102 FDLIGLP
+102 DLTGLP
-109 PSPEDVQRFVS
+109 PTPEAVKAFLADRSPR
-120 DPSPQAYEH
+120 AYEA
-129 LVDRLLATPEYA
+129 LVDRLLASPEYA

-174 YVIKSFAEDK
+174 YVIRSLAADK
-184 PFDQFIVEQLAGDE
+184 PYDQFLTEQLAGDE
-198 LEKPHQV
+198 IDPANREMLV

-211 LGPYRRNAGNQDKAY
+211 LGPFRKNAGNQDKAY

-284 SEAEKAAWKERT
+284 SEAEKADWQKRNEAVK
-296 ALLNKEL
+296 KEL
-303 SELKKK
+303 ADLRKR
-309 LKAAPPA
+309 LKATTGAE
-316 DKAAIEQVIGVKEK
+316 KAQIEQIIGVKEK

-342 RDDPKL
+342 RSDPKL
-348 YQPVHVL
+348 YFPVHVL
-355 LRGSSD
+355 ERGSSD
-361 SPSDKMGMR
+361 MPAAKMGMR
-370 PLGVLLPDNAPEW
+370 PLGVLLADDAAEW
-383 GDAISQP
+383 GEAIPQP
-390 RLKLARWIADPQ
+390 RRKLAAWITDP
-402 HPLTARVMVNRFWLG
+402 HNPLTARVLANRLWQG

-442 LDWLANEFVAGG
+442 LDWLANEVVANGW
-454 FRAKPLHRM
+454 RQKPLHRM
-463 IVLSNTYQQASV
+463 MVLSNTYRQASV
-475 PASADAREKD
+475 AVPPAAVMEKD
-485 PRNRFLWSFPR
+485 PRNRYLWNFSR

-504 RDAMLSAAGLLN
+504 RDAMLQAAGLLN
-516 PQRFGPSVIAPIEPE
+516 PQRFGPSVIPPIEPE

-543 VTPDVAQHNRRSIYL
+543 VTPDAAEHNRRSVYL

-604 ASVALAERLEK
+604 AAVALADRLTK
-615 EPPAK
+615 LPANR
-620 RIDLAFALVF
+620 RIDEAFALVF
-630 NRPPVPKE
+630 NRPPVARE
-638 RAAAQRFLV
+638 RAASQRFLAAN
-647 KSPLREFTLA
+647 PLREFTLA

-664 LYVQ
+664 LYLP

>member
-1 MSVSPVTS
+1 MSVRYLFFLVGAIT
-9 QIELRMTF
+9 
-17 RFPISLLAF
+17 LA
-26 SALAIAAFAAD
+26 AWAAE
-37 SSTGQYTAAERK
+37 SSGGKYTAAERN
-49 HWSFRPRAAVA
+49 HWAFKPRATPAV
-60 PPASNDPWAKHPI
+60 PTFSSSVDQKWAAHPI
-73 DAFILQKLND
+73 DAFVLKKLRD
-83 QGLRHA
+83 QGLSPA
-89 PPASRQTLIRRVY
+89 PPASRLALIRRVSV
-102 FDLIGLP
+102 DLTGLP
-109 PSPEDVQRFVS
+109 PTPEAVNAFLADRSPR
-120 DPSPQAYEH
+120 AYEA
-129 LVDRLLATPEYA
+129 LVDRLLASPEYA

-174 YVIKSFAEDK
+174 YVIRSLAADK
-184 PFDQFIVEQLAGDE
+184 PYDQFLTEQLAGDE
-198 LEKPHQV
+198 IDPANREMLV

-211 LGPYRRNAGNQDKAY
+211 LGPFRKNAGNQDKAY

-284 SEAEKAAWKERT
+284 SEAEKADWQKRNEAVK
-296 ALLNKEL
+296 KEL
-303 SELKKK
+303 ADLRKR
-309 LKAAPPA
+309 LKATTGAE
-316 DKAAIEQVIGVKEK
+316 KAQIEQIIGVKEK

-342 RDDPKL
+342 RSDPKL
-348 YQPVHVL
+348 YFPVHVL
-355 LRGSSD
+355 ERGSSD
-361 SPSDKMGMR
+361 MPAAKMGMR
-370 PLGVLLPDNAPEW
+370 PLGVLLADDAAEW
-383 GDAISQP
+383 GEAIPQP
-390 RLKLARWIADPQ
+390 RRKLAAWITDP
-402 HPLTARVMVNRFWLG
+402 HNPLTARVFANRLWQA

-442 LDWLANEFVAGG
+442 LDWLANEVVANGW
-454 FRAKPLHRM
+454 RQKPLHRM
-463 IVLSNTYQQASV
+463 MVLSNTYRQASV
-475 PASADAREKD
+475 AVPPAAVMEKD
-485 PRNRFLWSFPR
+485 PRNRYLWNFSR

-504 RDAMLSAAGLLN
+504 RDAMLQAAGLLN
-516 PQRFGPSVIAPIEPE
+516 PQRFGPSVIPPIEPE

-543 VTPDVAQHNRRSIYL
+543 VTPDAAEHNRRSVYL

-604 ASVALAERLEK
+604 AAVALADRLTK
-615 EPPAK
+615 LPANR
-620 RIDLAFALVF
+620 RIDEAFALVF
-630 NRPPVPKE
+630 NRPPVARE
-638 RAAAQRFLV
+638 RAASQRFLAAN
-647 KSPLREFTLA
+647 PLREFTLA

-664 LYVQ
+664 LYLP

>member
-1 MSVSPVTS
+1 MKY
-9 QIELRMTF
+9 QFLICALW
-17 RFPISLLAF
+17 LA
-26 SALAIAAFAAD
+26 ALACGCAAAD
-37 SSTGQYTAAERK
+37 GSGAGYSAAERK
-49 HWSFRPRAAVA
+49 HWSLRPRAHPAV
-60 PPASNDPWAKHPI
+60 PVSKDPWSISPI
-73 DAFILQKLND
+73 DAFVLEKLKE
-83 QGLRHA
+83 QGLTHA
-89 PPASRQTLIRRVY
+89 AAASRQTLIRRVY
-102 FDLIGLP
+102 LDLTGLP
-109 PSPEDVQRFVS
+109 PTPEEVRSVVADRSPK
-120 DPSPQAYEH
+120 AYEA
-129 LVDRLLATPEYA
+129 LVDRLLASPDYA
-141 ERQARHWLDV
+141 ERQARQWLDV

-174 YVIKSFAEDK
+174 YVIRSFAEDK
-184 PFDQFIVEQLAGDE
+184 PFDQFVTEQLAGDE
-198 LEKPHQV
+198 IDTKNHEMLV
-205 AASFNR
+205 ASSFNR

-234 MTNVVGS
+234 MTNVIGS

-272 FATTEH
+272 FSTTEH
-278 HDIPLS
+278 HDIPMS
-284 SEAEKAAWKERT
+284 TEAEKAAWKART
-296 ALLNKEL
+296 AAVNKEL
-303 SELKKK
+303 AELKKQ
-309 LKAAPPA
+309 LKEAAAAP

-330 QLPEP
+330 QVPEP

-361 SPSDKMGMR
+361 APAAKMGMR
-370 PLGVLLPDNAPEW
+370 PLGVLLPDETPEW
-383 GDAISQP
+383 GDTIENP
-390 RLKLARWIADPQ
+390 RLQLAKWIVDPAN
-402 HPLTARVMVNRFWLG
+402 PLTARVLVNRLWMG

-463 IVLSNTYQQASV
+463 MVLSNTYQQAV
-475 PASADAREKD
+475 TTNAQGNEKD
-485 PRNRFLWSFPR
+485 PRNRFLWTYNR

-504 RDAMLSAAGLLN
+504 RDAMLSAAGILN
-516 PQRFGPSVIAPIEPE
+516 PKRGGPGVITPIEPE

-543 VTPDVAQHNRRSIYL
+543 VTPEVAEHNRRSIYL

-590 PQALELLNGPVTRQ
+590 PQALELLNGSLTRQ
-604 ASVALAERLEK
+604 ASVALAARLEK
-615 EPPAK
+615 EAAGK

-630 NRPPVPKE
+630 GRPPVARE
-638 RAAAQRFLV
+638 REASKRFLAT
-647 KSPLREFTLA
+647 SPLREFTLA

>member
-1 MSVSPVTS
+1 MSAKYLFLFVGA
-9 QIELRMTF
+9 I
-17 RFPISLLAF
+17 
-26 SALAIAAFAAD
+26 ALAAWAAE
-37 SSTGQYTAAERK
+37 SSGGKYTAAERN
-49 HWSFRPRAAVA
+49 HWAFRPRATPAV
-60 PPASNDPWAKHPI
+60 PTFSSPVDQKWAAHPI
-73 DAFILQKLND
+73 DAFVLKKLRD
-83 QGLRHA
+83 QGLSPA
-89 PPASRQTLIRRVY
+89 PPASRQTLARRVY
-102 FDLIGLP
+102 IDLTGLP
-109 PSPEDVQRFVS
+109 PTPEAVNAFLADRSPR
-120 DPSPQAYEH
+120 AYEA
-129 LVDRLLATPEYA
+129 LVDRLLASPEYA

-174 YVIKSFAEDK
+174 YVIRSLAADK
-184 PFDQFIVEQLAGDE
+184 PYDQFLTEQLAGDE
-198 LEKPHQV
+198 IDPANREMLV

-211 LGPYRRNAGNQDKAY
+211 LGPFRKNAGNQDKAY

-284 SEAEKAAWKERT
+284 SDAEKADWQKRNEAVK
-296 ALLNKEL
+296 KEL
-303 SELKKK
+303 ADLRKR
-309 LKAAPPA
+309 LKATTGPE
-316 DKAAIEQVIGVKEK
+316 KAQIEQIIGVKEK

-342 RDDPKL
+342 RSDPKL
-348 YQPVHVL
+348 YFPVHVL
-355 LRGSSD
+355 ERGSSD
-361 SPSDKMGMR
+361 MPAAKMGMR
-370 PLGVLLPDNAPEW
+370 PLGVLLADDAAEW
-383 GDAISQP
+383 GEAIPQP
-390 RLKLARWIADPQ
+390 RRKLAAWITDP
-402 HPLTARVMVNRFWLG
+402 HNPLTARVLVNRLWQA

-442 LDWLANEFVAGG
+442 LDWLANEVVANGW
-454 FRAKPLHRM
+454 RQKPLHRM
-463 IVLSNTYQQASV
+463 MVLSNTYRQASV
-475 PASADAREKD
+475 AVPPAAVMEKD
-485 PRNRFLWSFPR
+485 PRNRYLWNFSR

-504 RDAMLSAAGLLN
+504 RDAMLQAAGLLN
-516 PQRFGPSVIAPIEPE
+516 PQRFGPSVIPPIEPE

-543 VTPDVAQHNRRSIYL
+543 VTPDAAEHNRRSVYL

-604 ASVALAERLEK
+604 AAVALAERLTK
-615 EPPAK
+615 LPAHR
-620 RIDLAFALVF
+620 RIDEAFALVF
-630 NRPPVPKE
+630 NRPPVVGE
-638 RAAAQRFLV
+638 RAASQRFLAAN
-647 KSPLREFTLA
+647 PLREFTLA

-664 LYVQ
+664 LYLR